1 MITNLRMEL
10 FEALVETRSR
20 DFVLGRQR
28 SVVARHGPATDLG
41 PGSFQISPEPGSQ
54 PLLVFVNP
62 KSGGRQVQ
70 W

>member
-1 MITNLRMEL
+1 M
-10 FEALVETRSR
+10 VERWSR
-20 DFVLGRQR
+20 DLVLGRQR

>member
-1 MITNLRMEL
+1 M
-10 FEALVETRSR
+10 
-20 DFVLGRQR
+20 
-28 SVVARHGPATDLG
+28 VARHGPGSDIG

-70 W
+70 WCWVVDSR